1 MEAWQGFKGENW
13 KVKIDVRDFINQNIT
28 VYEGDDSFLAGPTEA
43 TTKLWD
49 QVMELSKAERE
60 AGGVLD
66 LDTGELKRLTIMH
79 LVSGYTINN
88 GDLSTM
94 TPLQYLATNC
104 ITKII
109 FDFKADNKPFAVI

>member
-1 MEAWQGFKGENW
+1 
-13 KVKIDVRDFINQNIT
+13 
-28 VYEGDDSFLAGPTEA
+28 
-43 TTKLWD
+43 
-49 QVMELSKAERE
+49 
-60 AGGVLD
+60 
-66 LDTGELKRLTIMH
+66 MH

-104 ITKII
+104 ISKII